1 MKSHRKEF
9 FRQMNR
15 TDILNI
21 IEKEKAVAVLRISD
35 ADLFAPVAEALYNGG
50 IRILEITMTVP
61 DAIGLIKEASETLPE
76 DMLLGVGSVLDA
88 ATAQQAIEAGA
99 QFVVSPVVKEEIIQ
113 KAGELGKPVMAGA
126 FTPTEIQHAWEL
138 GSDIV
143 KVFPANIVG
152 MDFFKA
158 VKAPMPHLKL
168 MPTGGVSLMNGR
180 EWLAAGACAVG
191 VGSALV
197 SSDDLKE
204 RDFKKIEKNARVLIE
219 HLQEDITK

>member
-1 MKSHRKEF
+1 MKREDTLKF
-9 FRQMNR
+9 
-15 TDILNI
+15 
-21 IEKEKAVAVLRISD
+21 IEKEKAVAVLRIPD
-35 ADLFAPVAEALYNGG
+35 ASLFEPVAEALYNGG
-50 IRILEITMTVP
+50 VRILEITMTVP
-61 DAIGLIKEASETLPE
+61 DALGLINKAASSLPE

-99 QFVVSPVVKEEIIQ
+99 RFVVSPVVKEEIIQ

-126 FTPTEIQHAWEL
+126 FTPTEIQYAWEL

-168 MPTGGVSLMNGR
+168 MPTGGVTLTNGK

-197 SSDDLKE
+197 SSDDLKK
-204 RDFKKIEKNARVLIE
+204 RDFKNIEKNARVLIE
-219 HLQEDITK
+219 NLEEDITK

>member
-1 MKSHRKEF
+1 MKSRLKEF
-9 FRQMNR
+9 TEKMNR
-15 TDILNI
+15 TDILNF

-88 ATAQQAIEAGA
+88 ETAEQAVDAGA

-197 SSDDLKE
+197 SSDDLKK
-204 RDFKKIEKNARVLIE
+204 RDFKNIEKNARVLIKNL
-219 HLQEDITK
+219 HEDITK